1 MTDGATSKGEGTVAQ
16 AELARLIG
24 RVAERRDRAAF
35 ARLFR
40 HCGPR
45 IKGFMLKQGVS
56 EETAEDLVQETMLTV
71 WHKAASYAARKGS
84 PGTWIF
90 TIARNRRI
98 DRLRRQAMAH
108 HDDLLLAVPEEAASG
123 EEEVTRRERR
133 GLVARALAALPADQ
147 REVLR
152 LAFIED
158 QTQSEIA
165 SRLGLPLGTVKSRMR
180 LAYGRLREVL
190 EDVR

>member
-1 MTDGATSKGEGTVAQ
+1 V
-16 AELARLIG
+16 
-24 RVAERRDRAAF
+24 
-35 ARLFR
+35 
-40 HCGPR
+40 
-45 IKGFMLKQGVS
+45 KQGVS